1 MTTDHTPLDM
11 TMMHAMHDALRRE
24 LVRIARITA
33 RVDDDPRYVL
43 RTAAGWEMFKRY
55 LHVHH
60 TSEDD
65 AIWPVMRLALADR
78 PDDLAVV
85 ESMAEEHA
93 AIDPLLSSIDGALA
107 DRSGGLAELS
117 GLTDALATTLT
128 GHLEHE
134 EDQTLA
140 LIDATLTPEQWL
152 HFSELHR
159 TRIGGDSTRYLPWLL
174 DSATPES
181 TAAVLR
187 VFPEPLKRA
196 YADEWVPAYS
206 ALKLWG
212 DGARPSTAGEG

>member
-1 MTTDHTPLDM
+1 MTADHTNLDM

-33 RVDDDPRYVL
+33 RVDDDPQYVL

-60 TSEDD
+60 TAEDD
-65 AIWPVMRLALADR
+65 AIWPVMRLTLADR
-78 PDDLAVV
+78 PDDLVVV
-85 ESMAEEHA
+85 EAMAEEHA

-107 DRSGGLAELS
+107 DRSDGTAELS

-128 GHLEHE
+128 GHLKHE

-140 LIDATLTPEQWL
+140 LIDTTLTPEQWQ

-159 TRIGGDSTRYLPWLL
+159 ARIGSDSTRYLPWLL

-181 TAAVLR
+181 TAAVLSK
-187 VFPEPLKRA
+187 FPEPLKRA
-196 YADEWVPAYS
+196 YADEWVPAYK
-206 ALKLWG
+206 AVELWG
-212 DGARPSTAGEG
+212 DGPQPG